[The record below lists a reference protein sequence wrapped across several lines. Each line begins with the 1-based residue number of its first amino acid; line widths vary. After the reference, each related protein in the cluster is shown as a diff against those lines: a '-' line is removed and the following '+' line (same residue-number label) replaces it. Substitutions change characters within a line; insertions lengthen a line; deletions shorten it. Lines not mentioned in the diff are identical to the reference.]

1 VAGVIVDIG
10 EVPLIGVAQAALAG
24 YRLDADYRHQL
35 YMSGQETFVITAQRL
50 ALCNSGDTAGGRDRV
65 VGYGAWSFCRG
76 AAVPDEARKR
86 PRTSSLL

>member
-1 VAGVIVDIG
+1 VDIG

-35 YMSGQETFVITAQRL
+35 YMS
-50 ALCNSGDTAGGRDRV
+50 AGGRDRV